1 DGRWQFDFSASLDG
15 ASAAN
20 LIETGPGELWFGDSR
35 GGPQRWTL
43 DLANRRVSKRETF
56 GKKQGLDID
65 PQSGAGIYELDGEMH
80 VISGK
85 RGYRF
90 RSPDFVP
97 DAGPPFTLVERPD
110 ELVVEETPLG
120 AY

>member
-1 DGRWQFDFSASLDG
+1 
-15 ASAAN
+15 
-20 LIETGPGELWFGDSR
+20 
-35 GGPQRWTL
+35 
-43 DLANRRVSKRETF
+43 
-56 GKKQGLDID
+56 

-120 AY
+120 AYAFDRRHLWLRAQGQKEWKPLFLGSQLAAGYSTLRFNHDNVLRL